1 MTNPTLPVLLNVLFG
16 NAAKVPATP
25 RNDLV
30 ATFLTGI
37 TGINKPAAATPSE
50 MLRLN
55 TATAVTPVSMQNDL
69 GVLGGDLAGF
79 PNGRRPYDDVV
90 DVECAA
96 ARRAVRSRWHVR
108 IARAC
113 RIRTQARRTPMAL
126 APPDRARPTA
136 S

>member
-1 MTNPTLPVLLNVLFG
+1 MLFG
-16 NAAKVPATP
+16 NAAKVLATP

-37 TGINKPAAATPSE
+37 PGINKPATATPSE
-50 MLRLN
+50 MLLLN
-55 TATAVTPVSMQNDL
+55 TATPVTPVSMQNDL

-90 DVECAA
+90 DVELRAA
-96 ARRAVRSRWHVR
+96 AQVRCAGSPVQ
-108 IARAC
+108 AESPAAPDLN
-113 RIRTQARRTPMAL
+113 QARRTPMAR
-126 APPDRARPTA
+126 APPARARPTA